1 MEMFCM
7 PMVMMVLRFNI
18 FIKMYKDVHLKS
30 LNFIVKKLYFNKA
43 GKNCN
48 KLCNFNIIF
57 NKKYL
62 GFLIFLNLYIHIYLS
77 IYIQVYKYTVLKNI
91 HDKQNYECVHIHAC
105 TYLRHF

>member
-1 MEMFCM
+1 M

-91 HDKQNYECVHIHAC
+91 HDKQNYECVHIRAC